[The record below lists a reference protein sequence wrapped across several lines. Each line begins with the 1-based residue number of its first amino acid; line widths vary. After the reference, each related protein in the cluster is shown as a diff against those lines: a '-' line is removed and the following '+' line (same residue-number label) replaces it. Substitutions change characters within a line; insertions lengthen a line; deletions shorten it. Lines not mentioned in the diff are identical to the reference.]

1 MIMKTKRKII
11 ARLLITMMFSMLI
24 TGIFAQNPDALTPPV
39 KANCGKTS
47 PPDAPLPPPPPPP
60 PPAPP
65 APPAPADMDNRDAP
79 GIPQLDLPGL
89 TIEQREK
96 IRLSGLEHMKAMTPL
111 FNQVREKKAR
121 LQTILATTPFD
132 VKSADQVAEDL
143 GKMETVILKE
153 LIRHD
158 QALRNLLTPE
168 QQVVFDARP
177 KPFLQRKR

>member
-1 MIMKTKRKII
+1 
-11 ARLLITMMFSMLI
+11 
-24 TGIFAQNPDALTPPV
+24 
-39 KANCGKTS
+39 
-47 PPDAPLPPPPPPP
+47 
-60 PPAPP
+60 
-65 APPAPADMDNRDAP
+65 
-79 GIPQLDLPGL
+79 
-89 TIEQREK
+89 
-96 IRLSGLEHMKAMTPL
+96 MKAMTPL

-158 QALRNLLTPE
+158 QTLRNLLTPE

-177 KPFLQRKR
+177 KPFLHRKR

>member
-1 MIMKTKRKII
+1 
-11 ARLLITMMFSMLI
+11 
-24 TGIFAQNPDALTPPV
+24 
-39 KANCGKTS
+39 
-47 PPDAPLPPPPPPP
+47 
-60 PPAPP
+60 
-65 APPAPADMDNRDAP
+65 
-79 GIPQLDLPGL
+79 
-89 TIEQREK
+89 
-96 IRLSGLEHMKAMTPL
+96 MKAMTPL
-111 FNQVREKKAR
+111 FNQVREKKSR

-158 QALRNLLTPE
+158 QALRNLLTPD